1 MRFQNKIAIT
11 PIRFSPVTLDPSAA
25 VEADIFVA
33 EDGRPWRAPTW
44 PSADGVAIILC
55 PRGGELDDEGHPFCL
70 LGGPSD
76 GENGCIECKGAGYMF
91 VGL

>member
-1 MRFQNKIAIT
+1 M
-11 PIRFSPVTLDPSAA
+11 PIWFSPMTLDPSAA

-44 PSADGVAIILC
+44 PSADGVAVILC
-55 PRGGELDDEGHPFCL
+55 PSSGELDDEGHLFCL
-70 LGGPSD
+70 LGGPGD
-76 GENGCIECKGAGYMF
+76 GENGCIECKGAGYVF

>member
-1 MRFQNKIAIT
+1 M

-44 PSADGVAIILC
+44 PSADGVAVILC
-55 PRGGELDDEGHPFCL
+55 PSSGELDDEGHPFCL
-70 LGGPSD
+70 LGGPGD
-76 GENGCIECKGAGYMF
+76 RENGCIECKGAGYMF